1 MKHLRHCAALV
12 MLILAVSFGSAQ
24 TSSAPAQKATKGK
37 PSTATSSTPSA
48 TMPVS
53 GDPMDINTASEAQ
66 LKTLP
71 GIGDA
76 YSKRIVAGRP
86 YAAKNQLV
94 SKGILPQATYD
105 KVQTSIIAK
114 RASK

>member
-1 MKHLRHCAALV
+1 MLALV
-12 MLILAVSFGSAQ
+12 TFVSVASPAFSQNSASAQ
-24 TSSAPAQKATKGK
+24 KSAPSKPAAATAKA
-37 PSTATSSTPSA
+37 A
-48 TMPVS
+48 PVAS
-53 GDPMDINTASEAQ
+53 GEPMDINTASEAQ

-94 SKGILPQATYD
+94 SKGIVPQATYD
-105 KVQTSIIAK
+105 KVQTLIIAK
-114 RASK
+114 RPGK